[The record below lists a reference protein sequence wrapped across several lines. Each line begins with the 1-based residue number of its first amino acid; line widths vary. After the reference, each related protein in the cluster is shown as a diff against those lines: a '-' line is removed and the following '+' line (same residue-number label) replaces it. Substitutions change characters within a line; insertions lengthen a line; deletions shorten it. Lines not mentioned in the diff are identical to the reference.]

1 MLALFSLPLKGFHET
16 NTVRLSVNSAID
28 EQEHPD
34 HDEEFHV
41 DWISEVDK
49 IVKEFVENTTY

>member
-1 MLALFSLPLKGFHET
+1 
-16 NTVRLSVNSAID
+16 VNFAID

-49 IVKEFVENTTY
+49 IVKECVENTTY